1 MEQLFSPEL
10 LRNIIVLA
18 HDIFGSVAHAAS
30 TVPTAITL
38 PRFTSGQNFGEL
50 INNIYD
56 VAIALVG
63 LAVLVQFT
71 IAGLIYMLAAGN
83 AAEVSSATKKMQNA
97 GLGAI
102 LLLSAYLILN
112 VINPDLTRTDLF
124 NLEQIK
130 QQIKGTQ
137 PSIGPGT
144 PRGGDYPTEF

>member
-1 MEQLFSPEL
+1 M
-10 LRNIIVLA
+10 LA
-18 HDIFGSVAHAAS
+18 HDIFGNTAHAAVS
-30 TVPTAITL
+30 LPTFSAD
-38 PRFTSGQNFGEL
+38 QDFGGL
-50 INNIYD
+50 IKNIYD
-56 VAIALVG
+56 IAIALVG

-97 GLGAI
+97 VLGAI